1 MFLYNPPSRTQ
12 IYHILHR
19 GSGKEL
25 PENGL
30 QFICILWRVFAA
42 PPRISLTQP
51 VAMISLGQSRPSGK
65 TGRGEAFFRILV
77 LQYDE
82 FVTVDVDKASK
93 WPEERRDRCSSSH
106 DQKLVIKKRCL
117 E

>member
-1 MFLYNPPSRTQ
+1 
-12 IYHILHR
+12 
-19 GSGKEL
+19 
-25 PENGL
+25 
-30 QFICILWRVFAA
+30 
-42 PPRISLTQP
+42 
-51 VAMISLGQSRPSGK
+51 MISLGQSRPSGK

-106 DQKLVIKKRCL
+106 DQKLVIKKKCL